1 MSLERD
7 GADLVVAL
15 GGSVTS
21 DASEWARACRGDSLA
36 EERGL
41 EKDVALFFGCESLG
55 RGHQKRDGREE
66 EGLQPRTLEMSTE
79 CVVHFQTLFR
89 VVPFS
94 SFSNSLFLSVR
105 KCDPTSLL
113 SFPHGAILFAAAPA
127 NRRRDGDGSRDPP
140 RSAGAVSS
148 TARLYTSP
156 VWSRQEAAKHR
167 RVFLETMREMPGL
180 MPYRNNGAGRADTSE
195 RG

>member
-113 SFPHGAILFAAAPA
+113 SFPHGAILFAAAPGQSQA
-127 NRRRDGDGSRDPP
+127 SRRWISRSPSVGRRGIVDCPAIHITSLVATRSRKAPAGVPGDHARDARPN
-140 RSAGAVSS
+140 AV
-148 TARLYTSP
+148 P
-156 VWSRQEAAKHR
+156 
-167 RVFLETMREMPGL
+167 
-180 MPYRNNGAGRADTSE
+180 
-195 RG
+195 